1 MIDNSNFM
9 GGTIPGNSFVDPQAT
24 NPRAG
29 KRDKFGHVINLAKR
43 SAHKDEGTVFESRSY
58 WVVTGLS
65 RSLSDSESVSTL
77 SSRDR
82 KKG

>member
-1 MIDNSNFM
+1 M

-58 WVVTGLS
+58 WVVTE
-65 RSLSDSESVSTL
+65 SLVSLGVSLTL
-77 SSRDR
+77 SLFLRYLLVTG
-82 KKG
+82 K

>member
-1 MIDNSNFM
+1 M

-58 WVVTGLS
+58 WVVTE
-65 RSLSDSESVSTL
+65 SLVSLGVSLTL
-77 SSRDR
+77 SLFLSYLLGIG
-82 KKG
+82 K